1 MGFFDFLKDLDIKA
15 PEQEPQRGT
24 LIQTDKSGRIE
35 TDQIGTPTRPQ
46 SRIVSRDEFRD
57 RERDKRNLYDVS
69 NDPEMRAVAALR
81 GLGMEQDL
89 ARQAMTGQ
97 EPNFLSGIDAFR
109 AGAAMQGRA
118 PVDIGIQPNK
128 NYVPM
133 SMVYGPQGN
142 LKTFEFKGAT
152 TPDRFGNITD
162 LPVPAPDD
170 PRGYDFQNQSGSI
183 MGTPEYS
190 LRRQFPVE
198 QFRDNT
204 AQRPPLGE
212 PSEEVKNLANQYI
225 LDADDMGG
233 YSLPYS
239 QALQMARDE
248 LSGRTSMDEAS
259 FGGNMV
265 GTASQVPAFTTQAY
279 TGSQPKQGITSF
291 ADAKKEIIQGK
302 QEGIKQLSPLQKI
315 MAPIRNFVGRA
326 MNYETDDQGRLTMKG
341 IADMEADKQRSQA
354 IYAENQR
361 QRNLDRDRAM
371 RMAQTQQQPV
381 AQPPV
386 QEEGIKNLF
395 ERNPESLQAYLNRFR
410 PPNITGN
417 VPLTMY
423 GQVGGEYDFFKRA
436 EGGQALQKQP
446 TGEVVGVGGPKDD
459 LVGPILLSNKEYVL
473 PHEQIKMYGGGDYE
487 TGVKRLEQDRMNALT
502 NFA

>member
-35 TDQIGTPTRPQ
+35 TDQIGTPIRPQ

-57 RERDKRNLYDVS
+57 RQPPPDINMRKVEFDRPPPDINLRRVEPDRSGIQSFGSQVLSPQRNLFEERLDRDLGNPLSKLDQIVLGRGNIDSLGLNRGNPFIGANYPTDRIR
-69 NDPEMRAVAALR
+69 NIALQS
-81 GLGMEQDL
+81 G
-89 ARQAMTGQ
+89 ARQ
-97 EPNFLSGIDAFR
+97 
-109 AGAAMQGRA
+109 
-118 PVDIGIQPNK
+118 VVPNK
-128 NYVPM
+128 TYDQIIQEVTDEFPNNPPEVNMRIAQDMFTQQQGGDTSSVVSADLNENTERNIFKNYM
-133 SMVYGPQGN
+133 S
-142 LKTFEFKGAT
+142 
-152 TPDRFGNITD
+152 D
-162 LPVPAPDD
+162 
-170 PRGYDFQNQSGSI
+170 
-183 MGTPEYS
+183 
-190 LRRQFPVE
+190 
-198 QFRDNT
+198 
-204 AQRPPLGE
+204 LGE
-212 PSEEVKNLANQYI
+212 
-225 LDADDMGG
+225 
-233 YSLPYS
+233 
-239 QALQMARDE
+239 
-248 LSGRTSMDEAS
+248 GRL
-259 FGGNMV
+259 GGNMV

-279 TGSQPKQGITSF
+279 TGSQPNQGITSF

-315 MAPIRNFVGRA
+315 MAPIRNFFGRA
-326 MNYETDDQGRLTMKG
+326 MNYETDAQGRLTMKG

-410 PPNITGN
+410 PPNIIGN

>member
-1 MGFFDFLKDLDIKA
+1 MGFFDFLKDVDIKA

-97 EPNFLSGIDAFR
+97 NQGIASFGSQVLSPQRNLFEERLDRDLGNPLTKLDQIALGRGNRDSLGLNRGNPFI
-109 AGAAMQGRA
+109 GA
-118 PVDIGIQPNK
+118 
-128 NYVPM
+128 NY
-133 SMVYGPQGN
+133 S
-142 LKTFEFKGAT
+142 
-152 TPDRFGNITD
+152 DRIRD
-162 LPVPAPDD
+162 VAL
-170 PRGYDFQNQSGSI
+170 QSGAV
-183 MGTPEYS
+183 TNNF
-190 LRRQFPVE
+190 FP
-198 QFRDNT
+198 N
-204 AQRPPLGE
+204 ARPPLGE

-265 GTASQVPAFTTQAY
+265 GTASQVPAFTTQ
-279 TGSQPKQGITSF
+279 TTQVGQPNQGVTSF
-291 ADAKKEIIQGK
+291 AEAKKEI
-302 QEGIKQLSPLQKI
+302 QEGKEGGIKDLNFLQKG
-315 MAPIRNFVGRA
+315 MALIRNPVGRLLG
-326 MNYETDDQGRLTMKG
+326 YETDDQGRLTMKG

-354 IYAENQR
+354 IYEEGQR
-361 QRNLDRDRAM
+361 QRNKDRDRAM
-371 RMAQTQQQPV
+371 RMAQMQQQPV
-381 AQPPV
+381 AQTPE

-436 EGGQALQKQP
+436 NGGQALQKQP
-446 TGEVVGVGGPKDD
+446 TGEVEGAGGPKDD

-473 PHEQIKMYGGGDYE
+473 PHEQIKMYGGGNYE